1 MRSTQ
6 CRNLVIAM
14 FGSAVVAFLAAGCDS
29 AGTAD
34 EQARHRQDQALNDPM
49 NYSPDMDDVDVTGG
63 SIGNYDDKG
72 MKRDL
77 NDLLNP

>member
-1 MRSTQ
+1 MRWIHWTTLLTAAFA
-6 CRNLVIAM
+6 C
-14 FGSAVVAFLAAGCDS
+14 SALGLLAGCAS
-29 AGTAD
+29 TPGAD
-34 EQARHRQDQALNDPM
+34 EAMRQRQDQALNDPM
-49 NYSPDMDDVDVTGG
+49 GYSPNMDDVDVTGG